1 MAEIEFN
8 YKGNKTIIQCD
19 PNDKM
24 KDIIKK
30 FCTKIEN
37 DKDKMCF
44 LYAGNR
50 INEEL
55 TFSKQANNIDKERKI
70 MSILV
75 SDIMSN
81 INNSNINKSLIKS
94 KTVICP
100 ECKENIRIDIQ
111 EYKIK
116 LYDCKNGHKR
126 ENIILNQFESTQFI
140 DESKI
145 ICEICRTANKSE
157 SYDKKFNRCFICK
170 KNLCHLCK
178 SKHDK
183 THYIIDYDQKN
194 YLCDLHFESY
204 NSYCKDCKK
213 DICVICEQDH
223 SSHEIKYYGGMIPN
237 INNLNNK
244 MNDLKKWI
252 DEYKNYAKKIIEKLN
267 NNIENLNIYYKIN
280 NDIINNFEVR
290 NRNFPILQ
298 NLNDINT
305 HINDFLE
312 NFKIKNIN
320 TIVDIYNKIIKEEET
335 CLYKKETKFNNE
347 ISKELNLKKENI
359 NVNVNVNVNEYNIKN
374 ENKIKENI
382 IEYSISNENII
393 KEDEYN
399 TKNES
404 IEDEDND
411 NNIKNGNIIIKDNED
426 NIKNDGIEDDD
437 NEYHLNDVIIEDED

>member
-8 YKGNKTIIQCD
+8 YKGNKTIIQCN
-19 PNDKM
+19 PNDKI

-55 TFSKQANNIDKERKI
+55 TFREQANNIDKERKI

-126 ENIILNQFESTQFI
+126 ENILLNQFESTQFI

-145 ICEICRTANKSE
+145 ICEICKTTNKSE

-183 THYIIDYDQKN
+183 THYIYIIDYDQKN
-194 YLCDLHFESY
+194 YLCDLHFDSY
-204 NSYCKDCKK
+204 NSYCKYCKK

-223 SSHEIKYYGGMIPN
+223 SSHEKSYYGEMIPN

-280 NDIINNFEVR
+280 NDIITNFEVR

-298 NLNDINT
+298 NLKDINT

-312 NFKIKNIN
+312 NFRIKNIN

-347 ISKELNLKKENI
+347 ISKELNLKKEN
-359 NVNVNVNVNEYNIKN
+359 VNVNVNEYIKN

-382 IEYSISNENII
+382 NEYNISNENII

-404 IEDEDND
+404 IEDEDN
-411 NNIKNGNIIIKDNED
+411 GG

-437 NEYHLNDVIIEDED
+437 NEYQLNNDIIEDEDNECLCDNNVNIEDE